1 MNKLIAQ
8 LQRLYFL
15 PEQQLHGLGATEG
28 NPQND
33 FASNAFL
40 PKELV
45 LTLDSTETLAVQLV
59 SGERMVRT
67 LLVRFER
74 AVDWALAAKLYEA
87 VQQALELPAPA
98 VSVSG
103 KDGYCLWFSLADPV
117 ALELA
122 GQFLQALR
130 EAYLHELQPAYL
142 KFCPDS
148 AASPKAFLN
157 LPPALHPTSGKWS
170 AFIDPGMGSMFV
182 DEPGLGMAPNMD
194 RQADLLAGLK
204 SIKTN
209 DFERALLSLKSTCEA
224 RAVQSEQ
231 AAAQPGE
238 GASPSVSQTPSAPDT
253 LNLGSE
259 FSDPKSFLL
268 AVMNDASASA
278 DQRIEAAKALQP
290 YFVKETAQ

>member
-1 MNKLIAQ
+1 MNKLITQ

-15 PEQQLHGLGATEG
+15 PGQKLHGPGAADGILNT
-28 NPQND
+28 D
-33 FASNAFL
+33 FTSNAFS
-40 PKELV
+40 PKDLA
-45 LTLDSTETLAVQLV
+45 LALDSTEILAVQLV
-59 SGERMVRT
+59 SIERMVRT
-67 LLVRFER
+67 MVVRFER
-74 AVDWALAAKLYEA
+74 AGDWGLAAQLYEA
-87 VQQALELPAPA
+87 VQQELELPAPA

-117 ALELA
+117 ALALA
-122 GQFLQALR
+122 AQFLQLLR

-148 AASPKAFLN
+148 AASPEAFLN

-194 RQADLLAGLK
+194 RQADLLVGLK
-204 SIKTN
+204 SINTS

-224 RAVQSEQ
+224 KAVQSEL
-231 AAAQPGE
+231 AAAQSCDSAL
-238 GASPSVSQTPSAPDT
+238 ASGSQTPNST
-253 LNLGSE
+253 VKLIVGSD

-268 AVMNDASASA
+268 AVMNDASVSA
-278 DQRIEAAKALQP
+278 DHRIEAAKALQP
-290 YFVKETAQ
+290 YFVKQTGQ